1 MILSDVME
9 EIAARVRTV
18 PGLEG
23 RTFAY
28 PPPQIPGGVAGIVSY
43 PERVDYDK
51 TYGRGMDSIV
61 GLPILIV
68 VGQATDRGA
77 RDRVAQ
83 YAAGSGAHSVKA
95 IVEADP
101 HTAFDDLRVTSCQFD
116 VVTIAAIDYIS
127 ALFLVDI
134 AGQGA

>member
-9 EIAARVRTV
+9 EVAARVRTLD
-18 PGLEG
+18 GLEG

-28 PPPQIPGGVAGIVSY
+28 PPATIVGKAGIVSY

-51 TYGRGMDSIV
+51 TYGRGMDMIV
-61 GLPILIV
+61 GLPVLIV

-83 YAAGSGAHSVKA
+83 YAAGSGALSVKA
-95 IVEADP
+95 AVEADP
-101 HTAFDDLRVTSCQFD
+101 HTAFDELRVTECQFD
-116 VVTIAAIDYIS
+116 VVTIAAVDYIS
-127 ALFLVDI
+127 ALFLMDI